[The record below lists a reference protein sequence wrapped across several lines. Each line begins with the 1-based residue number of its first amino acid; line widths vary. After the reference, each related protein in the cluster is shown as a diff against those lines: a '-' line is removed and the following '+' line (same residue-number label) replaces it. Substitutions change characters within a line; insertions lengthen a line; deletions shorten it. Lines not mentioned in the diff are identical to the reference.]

1 MYFRDFNMAALEE
14 LRLNPVLPGAK
25 RFVYLSKLSTVREEM
40 YLPLFTS
47 AGEPVIRYTPSVI
60 GSVQEMLQKDH
71 PLLVGKNIYP
81 TTLELLERAVSGYY
95 LYPDHRGIS
104 RELDKIIAVV
114 KDTYGVIVDNNTRGI
129 LVVSSEKE
137 LPEDVLFRLE
147 TLVMYYKSTGIATEP
162 DDPKEVAK
170 VLNNHQTLVEVRFNN
185 DSLNLKPLF
194 PKASGKLKVKQNMLI
209 FGLAHLFKTAM
220 GPLTFAV
227 DHNNASLTEAD
238 RVVLDLL
245 LEGYKDDFSKVE
257 LKNIVKILHSA
268 IDKTVGD

>member
-14 LRLNPVLPGAK
+14 LRLNPVLPEAK

-40 YLPLFTS
+40 YLPLFTT
-47 AGEPVIRYTPSVI
+47 AGEPVIHYTPSVI
-60 GSVQEMLQKDH
+60 SSVQEMLQKNH
-71 PLLVGKNIYP
+71 PLLVGENIYP
-81 TTLELLERAVSGYY
+81 TTLELLEKAVPGYY
-95 LYPDHRGIS
+95 LYPDHRGVS
-104 RELDKIIAVV
+104 KELDKILGAV
-114 KDTYGVIVDNNTRGI
+114 KDTHGVIMDSNTRGI
-129 LVVSSEKE
+129 LIVSSEKE

-147 TLVMYYKSTGIATEP
+147 TLVMYYKRTMEP
-162 DDPKEVAK
+162 DDPKEVAR

-194 PKASGKLKVKQNMLI
+194 PKASGKLLVKQNMLI

-227 DHNNASLTEAD
+227 EHNNASLTEAD

-245 LEGYKDDFSKVE
+245 LEGYKDDFSKAE
-257 LKNIVKILHSA
+257 LKNSVKILHTA